1 MFNRSTGLG
10 LLLGGR
16 VLEACVRRWIP
27 WPALPKREGRWGW
40 GGIVS
45 HPCFLATKVDAFLTL
60 ITFRLEACGVSLITE
75 EQSLRVVFFFQ
86 KLPGLRKQ
94 NMGNKRLKQIRISPL

>member
-75 EQSLRVVFFFQ
+75 EQSLRVVFFFFKSYQ
-86 KLPGLRKQ
+86 D
-94 NMGNKRLKQIRISPL
+94 